1 MEGVAFQLIAEDR
14 ATRARAGLLRTA
26 HGVVETPVFMPVGT
40 QATVKALTQEM
51 LEELGARIILANT
64 YHLFLRPGEQVIREL
79 GGLHRFMAWERAI
92 LTDSGGYQIL
102 SLAPLRVVREEG
114 VHFQS
119 HLDGSRHVLTPE
131 RAIEIQVAL
140 GSDILMVLDECLEN
154 PAERAE
160 AERAVR
166 LTTAWA
172 RRSKV
177 RFEEFR
183 EQGQGTTAAL
193 FGIIQGSLY
202 ADLRRRSLEELL
214 EIGFDGYAIG
224 GLSVGEEKAA
234 MLDMVEYVAGLMPRD
249 RPRYLMGV
257 GTPADLVRSVQRGV
271 DMFDCVLPTRNA
283 RMVRSSP
290 LAAPSTSRMPPMP
303 AIRARWTKTAPAGS
317 VGDIRGRI
325 SATSTQ
331 AARSSRPS
339 SAPITM
345 CTSTLTRCGRSGKLS
360 SLATSQSS
368 RKPSC
373 AGMKKTALQVDR
385 TKKRE
390 GSLRSS
396 RQRAHQL

>member
-1 MEGVAFQLIAEDR
+1 MGGTTFQLIAEDR

-64 YHLFLRPGEQVIREL
+64 YHLFLRPGEQAIHEL

-102 SLAPLRVVREEG
+102 SLAPLRTVHEEG
-114 VHFQS
+114 VHFRS

-140 GSDILMVLDECLEN
+140 GSDILMVLDECVEN

-172 RRSKV
+172 RRSKA
-177 RFEEFR
+177 RFEELR
-183 EQGQGTTAAL
+183 LQSPARTAML

-202 ADLRRRSLEELL
+202 PDLRRRSLEELL

-234 MLDMVEYVAGLMPRD
+234 MLDMVEYVAGLMPHD

-283 RMVRSSP
+283 RNGQVF
-290 LAAPSTSRMPPMP
+290 TSRGPLNIKNATYARDPRP
-303 AIRARWTKTAPAGS
+303 LDEDCACRVCRRYSRAYIRHLYASGEILSAILCTYHNVHFYLDTMRKIRQAIVLGNFAEFAQAFLRRYEEDRSAG
-317 VGDIRGRI
+317 
-325 SATSTQ
+325 
-331 AARSSRPS
+331 
-339 SAPITM
+339 
-345 CTSTLTRCGRSGKLS
+345 
-360 SLATSQSS
+360 
-368 RKPSC
+368 
-373 AGMKKTALQVDR
+373 
-385 TKKRE
+385 
-390 GSLRSS
+390 
-396 RQRAHQL
+396 

>member
-1 MEGVAFQLIAEDR
+1 MEGVTFQLIAEDR
-14 ATRARAGLLRTA
+14 ATRARAGLLHTA

-51 LEELGARIILANT
+51 LEELDARIILANT
-64 YHLFLRPGEQVIREL
+64 YHLFLRPGEQAIREL

-102 SLAPLRVVREEG
+102 SLAPLRTVREEG

-154 PAERAE
+154 PAERVE
-160 AERAVR
+160 AERAVH

-172 RRSKV
+172 RRSKA
-177 RFEEFR
+177 RFEQLR
-183 EQGQGTTAAL
+183 ERGHGTSAAL

-202 ADLRRRSLEELL
+202 PDLRRRSLEELQ

-249 RPRYLMGV
+249 YPRYLMGV

-283 RMVRSSP
+283 RNGQVF
-290 LAAPSTSRMPPMP
+290 TSRGPLNIKNAAYARDPRP
-303 AIRARWTKTAPAGS
+303 LDEDCACRVCRRYSRAYIRHLYASGEILSAILCTYHNVHFYLDTMRK
-317 VGDIRGRI
+317 IRQAIVLGNFAEFAQAFLRRYEEGC
-325 SATSTQ
+325 SAS
-331 AARSSRPS
+331 
-339 SAPITM
+339 
-345 CTSTLTRCGRSGKLS
+345 
-360 SLATSQSS
+360 
-368 RKPSC
+368 
-373 AGMKKTALQVDR
+373 
-385 TKKRE
+385 
-390 GSLRSS
+390 
-396 RQRAHQL
+396 

>member
-1 MEGVAFQLIAEDR
+1 MAEVAFRLIAEDR
-14 ATRARAGLLRTA
+14 ATRARAGLLHTA

-51 LEELGARIILANT
+51 LEELDARIILANT
-64 YHLFLRPGEQVIREL
+64 YHLFLRPGEQVIRDL
-79 GGLHRFMAWERAI
+79 GGLHRFMGWERAI

-102 SLAPLRVVREEG
+102 SLAPLRTVHQEG
-114 VHFQS
+114 VHFRS
-119 HLDGSRHVLTPE
+119 HLDGSRHLLTPE

-140 GSDILMVLDECLEN
+140 GSDILMVLDECVQN

-172 RRSKV
+172 RRSKA
-177 RFEEFR
+177 RLEELR
-183 EQGQGTTAAL
+183 QCGQGTQAAL

-202 ADLRRRSLEELL
+202 PDLRRRSLEELL

-224 GLSVGEEKAA
+224 GLSVGEEKSA

-283 RMVRSSP
+283 RNGQVF
-290 LAAPSTSRMPPMP
+290 TSRGPLNIKNATYARDPRP
-303 AIRARWTKTAPAGS
+303 LDEECACRVCRRYSRAYIRHLYASGEILSAILCTYHNVHFYLDTMRRIRQAIAL
-317 VGDIRGRI
+317 GDF
-325 SATSTQ
+325 AEFAQ
-331 AARSSRPS
+331 AFLRRYEE
-339 SAPITM
+339 
-345 CTSTLTRCGRSGKLS
+345 GRSAS
-360 SLATSQSS
+360 
-368 RKPSC
+368 
-373 AGMKKTALQVDR
+373 
-385 TKKRE
+385 
-390 GSLRSS
+390 
-396 RQRAHQL
+396 

>member
-1 MEGVAFQLIAEDR
+1 MEEVTFQLIAEDR
-14 ATRARAGLLRTA
+14 TTRARAGLLRTA

-51 LEELGARIILANT
+51 LEELGARILLANT
-64 YHLFLRPGEQVIREL
+64 YHLSLRPGEQAIREL

-102 SLAPLRVVREEG
+102 SLAPLRIVREEG

-172 RRSKV
+172 RRSKA

-193 FGIIQGSLY
+193 FGIVQGSLY

-234 MLDMVEYVAGLMPRD
+234 MLDMVEYVAELMPRD

-283 RMVRSSP
+283 RNGQVFTSCGP
-290 LAAPSTSRMPPMP
+290 LNIKNAAYTRDPRPLDEDCTCRVCRRYSRAYIRHLYASGEILS
-303 AIRARWTKTAPAGS
+303 AILCTYHNVHFYLDTMRK
-317 VGDIRGRI
+317 IR
-325 SATSTQ
+325 Q
-331 AARSSRPS
+331 AIVLGNFVEFAQAFLRQYEE
-339 SAPITM
+339 
-345 CTSTLTRCGRSGKLS
+345 GRSAS
-360 SLATSQSS
+360 
-368 RKPSC
+368 
-373 AGMKKTALQVDR
+373 
-385 TKKRE
+385 
-390 GSLRSS
+390 
-396 RQRAHQL
+396 

>member
-1 MEGVAFQLIAEDR
+1 MEAVMFQLIAEDR
-14 ATRARAGLLRTA
+14 TTRARAGLLRTA

-51 LEELGARIILANT
+51 LEDLDARIILANT
-64 YHLFLRPGEQVIREL
+64 YHLFLRPGEQTIREL

-92 LTDSGGYQIL
+92 LTDSGGYQIF
-102 SLAPLRVVREEG
+102 SLAPLRTVREEG

-140 GSDILMVLDECLEN
+140 GSDIIMVLDECIEN

-172 RRSKV
+172 RRSKT
-177 RFEEFR
+177 RFEELR
-183 EQGQGTTAAL
+183 RQNQGMQAAL

-202 ADLRRRSLEELL
+202 PDLRRRSLEELL

-224 GLSVGEEKAA
+224 GLSVGEEKSV
-234 MLDMVEYVAGLMPRD
+234 MFDIVEYVAELMPRD

-257 GTPADLVRSVQRGV
+257 GTPADLVRSVERGV

-283 RMVRSSP
+283 RNGQVF
-290 LAAPSTSRMPPMP
+290 TSRGPLNIKN
-303 AIRARWTKTAPAGS
+303 AAYAR
-317 VGDIRGRI
+317 D
-325 SATSTQ
+325 
-331 AARSSRPS
+331 SRPLDEDCTCRVCRRYS
-339 SAPITM
+339 RAYIRHLYASGEILSAILCTYHNVHFYLDTM
-345 CTSTLTRCGRSGKLS
+345 
-360 SLATSQSS
+360 
-368 RKPSC
+368 RKIRQ
-373 AGMKKTALQVDR
+373 AIVFGNFAEFAREFLRRYEEVALRVDHN
-385 TKKRE
+385 E
-390 GSLRSS
+390 
-396 RQRAHQL
+396 